1 MSKSGTARI
10 EEGRTLT
17 PGQERVH
24 EVIFGAD
31 TYSGRFFDI
40 VLLFLIILSVLTVI
54 LESVPSIQQEYT
66 FLIDVLEWIFTVT
79 FTVEYLLRIWC
90 ARRRLRYV
98 TSFYGIVDF
107 LAIMPTYLSL
117 IVPASHTLL
126 TVRALRLLRI
136 FRIFKLG
143 RYMAEA
149 SVLRRALF
157 ASRQKIIIFILTV
170 ATILVIAASAMYLL
184 EGGTNPAFDSIPDT
198 LYWAVVTMTTVG
210 YGDATPI
217 TIPGKA
223 LAAIMMLIGYSLIIV
238 PTGILTVEM
247 TNAMKPTASPCPECE
262 TGPLSP
268 DDMFCRK
275 CGRPCT

>member
-1 MSKSGTARI
+1 MPPPSPPVEK
-10 EEGRTLT
+10 GRALSRR
-17 PGQERVH
+17 QEITH

-31 TYSGRFFDI
+31 TYSGKLFDI
-40 VLLFLIILSVLTVI
+40 VLLFLIVLSVLTVI
-54 LESVPSIQQEYT
+54 LESVPSIREQYT
-66 FLIDVLEWIFTVT
+66 FLIDLLEWIFTIA
-79 FTVEYLLRIWC
+79 FTIEYLLRIWC
-90 ARRRLRYV
+90 ARRRLRYI
-98 TSFYGIVDF
+98 TSFYGVVDF

-117 IVPASHTLL
+117 LVPGSHTLL
-126 TVRALRLLRI
+126 TIRALRLLRI

-157 ASRQKIIIFILTV
+157 ASRQKIVIFILTV

-217 TIPGKA
+217 TVPGKV

-238 PTGILTVEM
+238 PTGILTAEM
-247 TNAMKPTASPCPECE
+247 SHAMQPSAAPCPECE

-268 DDMFCRK
+268 NDRFCRH